1 MNAEQ
6 KRYEALPGQQTKPFS
21 SVQGAFPEQWQA
33 ATYILQ
39 LMQQDYC
46 QAKKQLEEIYRSF
59 GERES
64 WTSERLYDLLV
75 EGNESDGAGNKGKV
89 VSRKKGLSQNS
100 QDSVAITSIRAYCL
114 GSFEIYLNWKRVDI
128 WHSLKAKSLLK
139 YLVTRKGKPV
149 IRDVLV
155 ETLWPNCDPEVGR
168 NNLKAAVYSL
178 RQSLLSKNQCPET
191 PSPIVY
197 SEGQYSINPK
207 AEIWVDV
214 DEFERHWLA
223 GRGMEKKGESEEAAK
238 EYRLAEE
245 LYRGDYFE
253 DDPYT
258 EWTLL
263 PREALKDTYLAIL
276 GKLAYTAFE
285 TADYES
291 CIVYSQ
297 KILRQDICHEEA
309 YRWLIRC
316 YSQLGQAHRA
326 RQWYSVCASTLKK
339 ELNTTPDKKT
349 VDLYYRLR
357 HRGVS

>member
-1 MNAEQ
+1 MNAKQ
-6 KRYEALPGQQTKPFS
+6 KRYEASPGQQVKPFP
-21 SVQGAFPEQWQA
+21 SVHGTFSRQWQA

-46 QAKKQLEEIYRSF
+46 QAKKQLEEIHRSF

-64 WTSERLYDLLV
+64 WTSERLRNLLREGDESHWSV
-75 EGNESDGAGNKGKV
+75 NEGNAASGERDLVRAG
-89 VSRKKGLSQNS
+89 REPA
-100 QDSVAITSIRAYCL
+100 AITSIRAYCL
-114 GSFEIYLNWKRVDI
+114 GSFDIYINWTKIDG

-149 IRDVLV
+149 NRDVLV

-168 NNLKAAVYSL
+168 HNLKAAVYSL
-178 RQSLLSKNQCPET
+178 RQSLFPKGHNPRT
-191 PSPIVY
+191 PSPITY
-197 SEGQYSINPK
+197 SEGQYSINPG
-207 AEIWVDV
+207 AETWVDV
-214 DEFERHWLA
+214 DEFEQHWLA
-223 GRGMEKKGESEEAAK
+223 GRGMEKKGKSQEAAT

-263 PREALKDTYLAIL
+263 PRESLRDIYLAIL
-276 GKLAYTAFE
+276 GKLEYAAFE
-285 TADYES
+285 AADYES

-316 YSQLGQAHRA
+316 YSRLGQAHRA
-326 RQWYSVCASTLKK
+326 HQWYGICVSTLKK
-339 ELNTTPDKKT
+339 ELDTTPDKKT
-349 VDLYYRLR
+349 VDLYHSLR
-357 HRGVS
+357 HH